1 MSSSIANRRGSG
13 KTTGM
18 PTILFFVLML
28 CLKMCF
34 SDASSISEEETSSS
48 SSVIARTSADVAQ
61 NGVPT
66 MEEESGSGG
75 AMEEVTSLTNRVGV
89 IVASSDAALTSR
101 HVFDGVD
108 DGAAATI
115 TTIEMCQQQTV
126 QLQKQHQQQQ
136 QQTERRKDEN
146 AQFRADREL
155 GLVWGLVLGW
165 GCWGCWGWC

>member
-1 MSSSIANRRGSG
+1 MSSLIADRRRSG

-34 SDASSISEEETSSS
+34 SDASSFSEEETTSSS
-48 SSVIARTSADVAQ
+48 SSVNSRTSADVAQ

-115 TTIEMCQQQTV
+115 TTMEMCQQQTV
-126 QLQKQHQQQQ
+126 QLQKQHQQH
-136 QQTERRKDEN
+136 
-146 AQFRADREL
+146 
-155 GLVWGLVLGW
+155 
-165 GCWGCWGWC
+165 